1 MDFDVVNGIIMCLVN
16 IFLTFVLLELLL
28 PFLTDRYVSVLLILP
43 VEVQEVELVDLEEA
57 ERVQRVQH
65 VRLTHVV
72 YKALL
77 LLCA

>member
-16 IFLTFVLLELLL
+16 IFLTFVLLKLFLPLLA
-28 PFLTDRYVSVLLILP
+28 DRYVSVLLILP
-43 VEVQEVELVDLEEA
+43 VEVQEVELVYLEEA
-57 ERVQRVQH
+57 KRVQRVQH

-77 LLCA
+77 LLCS